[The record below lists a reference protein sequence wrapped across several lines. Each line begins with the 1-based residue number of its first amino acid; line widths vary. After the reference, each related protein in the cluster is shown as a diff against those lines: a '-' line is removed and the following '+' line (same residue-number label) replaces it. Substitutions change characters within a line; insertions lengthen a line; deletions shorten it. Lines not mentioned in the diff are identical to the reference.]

1 MFDRVK
7 FKLLRKQQR
16 MSAQYIAQK
25 IGKSRHAVSAW
36 ELGRRNPK
44 EAQIR
49 ALANLLNVSVSEIS
63 DLIEID
69 KVLTKTEY
77 NLPKFADSW
86 IKFANYDA
94 EEFKEL
100 QRKAA
105 RTLSDINNKI
115 CNELT
120 QNSIVIK
127 ALTTAMP
134 SIFYVKDANLK
145 FITVNHLFLKLAGL
159 HSEFNVLG
167 HDDYKFFPRI
177 DAKTNKEEDEKVLYS
192 GIQIINSKGFLPGS
206 RRKKIAF
213 ISKIPITDKNN
224 KLLGLVGV
232 FTDITK
238 QEESKFKLELF
249 NKILY
254 EDLTDGVWFS
264 LSTGNK
270 FIYFNKAME
279 KICGYSIEEINKDKE
294 LWLNI
299 THPEDRQIVID
310 TCYAKP
316 PRDSIIK
323 YRIIAKNRQL
333 KWINVNIT
341 WAEYQG
347 KLYCIGTARDIT
359 AEKNRETEFRTH
371 INAFDNISEAVW
383 ISKNGRIIYANKIIE
398 KLYECTLSEF
408 LTKPIRRKAICNI
421 DKDGRL
427 KKRIELLN
435 NSNHNQIN
443 LKYKIIRKDGK
454 TVDVEEDIFLKINDD
469 DAYQTGI
476 IKILSEL

>member
-1 MFDRVK
+1 
-7 FKLLRKQQR
+7 
-16 MSAQYIAQK
+16 MSTQYIAQK

-44 EAQIR
+44 EQQIR
-49 ALANLLNVSVSEIS
+49 ALAELLNISVSEIS
-63 DLIEID
+63 DLKELD
-69 KVLTKTEY
+69 KASSNPEY
-77 NLPKFADSW
+77 ALPKFADSW

-94 EEFKEL
+94 EAFKDL

-105 RTLSDINNKI
+105 KTLSDINNKI

-134 SIFYVKDANLK
+134 SIFYVKDSNLK
-145 FITVNHLFLKLAGL
+145 YITANHLFLKSAGL
-159 HSEFNVLG
+159 HAEFNVLG
-167 HDDYKFFPRI
+167 HDDYKFFPRH

-192 GIQIINSKGFLPGS
+192 GIQIINNKGFLPGS

-213 ISKIPITDKNN
+213 ISKIPITDKDN
-224 KLLGLVGV
+224 KILGLVGV

-279 KICGYSIEEINKDKE
+279 KICGYTLDEINKDKE
-294 LWLNI
+294 LWINI
-299 THPEDRQIVID
+299 THTDDRQLLID
-310 TCYAKP
+310 ASNDKP
-316 PRDSIIK
+316 PKDSIIK
-323 YRIIAKNRQL
+323 YRIISKNNQL
-333 KWINVNIT
+333 KWVNVNIT
-341 WAEYQG
+341 WSEYQG
-347 KLYCIGTARDIT
+347 KLYCIGTVRDIT

-371 INAFDNISEAVW
+371 VNAFDNISEAVW
-383 ISKNGRIIYANKIIE
+383 ISKNGKIIYANKVIE
-398 KLYECTLSEF
+398 KIYGCTLNEF
-408 LTKPIRRKAICNI
+408 LTRPIRINTINKI
-421 DKDGRL
+421 DKSNAL
-427 KKRIELLN
+427 KKKIESLEN
-435 NSNHNQIN
+435 SDSNHIN
-443 LKYKIIRKDGK
+443 LKYKVTREDGK
-454 TVDVEEDIFLKINDD
+454 SINIEEDIFLKSSEYTT
-469 DAYQTGI
+469 YQTGI